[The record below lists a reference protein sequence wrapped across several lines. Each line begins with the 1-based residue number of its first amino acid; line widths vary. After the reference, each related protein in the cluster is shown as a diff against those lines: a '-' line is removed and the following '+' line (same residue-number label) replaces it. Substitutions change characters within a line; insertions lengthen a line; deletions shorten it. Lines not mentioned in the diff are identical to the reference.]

1 MLFGDRFHRE
11 LGNMSTISRLKGMS
25 TISGVKGDSGKP
37 YRRLPITSA
46 NVTIFSQNNK
56 HYTIV
61 RGIRNFEKR
70 GTFSE
75 VVAGDERTNKDACRT
90 TSEVVDTGGQ
100 IVKHLGCEEDQR
112 RTPEDQRGEFVAS
125 DDEEVS
131 DDERHTLNNI
141 LAKSRH
147 RDGSIYRVDTWWKEL
162 FRIADR
168 NESK

>member
-25 TISGVKGDSGKP
+25 TISGVKDDSGKP

-46 NVTIFSQNNK
+46 NVTIISQNNK

-61 RGIRNFEKR
+61 QGIRNFEKR
-70 GTFSE
+70 GTFSD
-75 VVAGDERTNKDACRT
+75 VVVGDERTNKDACRT
-90 TSEVVDTGGQ
+90 TLEVVDTGGQ

-112 RTPEDQRGEFVAS
+112 RTPEDQMGEFVAN
-125 DDEEVS
+125 
-131 DDERHTLNNI
+131 DDERHTLNTI

-162 FRIADR
+162 FCIADR